1 MNMKRYYE
9 ATIVIN
15 GALEEDGI
23 TQTLERVTEFLKR
36 NEVEVKNTEDW
47 GRKRLAY
54 QIEKKTNGHYVRM
67 GFDADS
73 DFVVRLERF
82 FQLEEQILRS
92 LVLQLSERDL
102 RQRSETKE
110 QLAAIAAAII
120 AAAEAAAAE
129 SAPADV
135 PAEVA
140 DTADAAET
148 E

>member
-1 MNMKRYYE
+1 MHMKRYYE

-36 NEVEVKNTEDW
+36 NDVEVKNTDDW

-54 QIEKKTNGHYVRM
+54 QIDKKTNGHYVRM
-67 GFDADS
+67 GFDAES
-73 DFVVRLERF
+73 EFVARLERF
-82 FQLEEQILRS
+82 FQLEEQVLRS
-92 LVLQLSERDL
+92 LVLQLTERDL
-102 RQRSETKE
+102 RQRIETKD
-110 QLAAIAAAII
+110 QLAAIAAAIA

-129 SAPADV
+129 AAPAD
-135 PAEVA
+135 ATSEVSEMA
-140 DTADAAET
+140 DPAET